1 MKGIHNKYST
11 IFIFVI
17 LLFCAVFVSSC
28 SKFDTKDSETDIA
41 ISFNSSIGK
50 TKSTNTR
57 SIVSSGS
64 DIESFGVFTQIDYG
78 SGFNSWLENEL
89 VEKDGQYYSFVND
102 KYWLRKCKYHFSAI
116 HPFINESSVEVVAS
130 SNGQSGYLYKIPY
143 TTTSQTLTDPIDLMV
158 AHADEITT
166 TESISYSVPEAVP
179 LEFKHKLSKVT
190 LNIYKSIENNS
201 DQIKITGLSLSGIN
215 TKGVCYS
222 SAMEDS
228 ALNKWEVDSEPQT
241 LSSSNLSAE
250 VGVSSPYSIDMLYI
264 PQNIYTGSGDSKSGK
279 VNLEISYTFQ
289 NNGSGTVESYTIE
302 KTIPIDNIDAWL
314 EGEHITYKL
323 TITVEN
329 DIIFST
335 PTVNTWG
342 IQQSGGTIIIK

>member
-11 IFIFVI
+11 IFIFGI
-17 LLFCAVFVSSC
+17 LQLCAVFVSSC

-50 TKSTNTR
+50 MNSTNTR

-78 SGFNSWLENEL
+78 SGFSSWIENEL
-89 VEKDGQYYSFVND
+89 VVKDGKYYSFAND
-102 KYWLRKCKYHFSAI
+102 KYWLRNCKYHFSAI
-116 HPFINESSVEVVAS
+116 YPFMSEITVEAVTS
-130 SNGQSGYLYKIPY
+130 SNGQSGYLYIIPY
-143 TTTSQTLTDPIDLMV
+143 TTTSQTLTDPIDFMV
-158 AHADEITT
+158 AHAEEIST
-166 TESISYSVPEAVP
+166 TESISDSAPEAVP
-179 LEFKHKLSKVT
+179 LAFKHKLSKVT

-222 SAMEDS
+222 SAIENS
-228 ALNKWEVDSEPQT
+228 AINKWEVGSETQT
-241 LSSSNLSAE
+241 LSSSNLNAE

-264 PQNIYTGSGDSKSGK
+264 PQNIYTGSGVSKSGK

-289 NNGSGTVESYTIE
+289 NNGNGTAESYTIE